1 MTKVSITQE
10 KHIEEGIAKGL
21 AHFDLL
27 IWNRWCETKS
37 WRLTQ
42 RNVGGQHGPNRRDAA
57 RPGPIGTILR
67 RGFARSPLG
76 GGEGGCIMEGV

>member
-27 IWNRWCETKS
+27 I
-37 WRLTQ
+37 
-42 RNVGGQHGPNRRDAA
+42 
-57 RPGPIGTILR
+57 
-67 RGFARSPLG
+67 
-76 GGEGGCIMEGV
+76 